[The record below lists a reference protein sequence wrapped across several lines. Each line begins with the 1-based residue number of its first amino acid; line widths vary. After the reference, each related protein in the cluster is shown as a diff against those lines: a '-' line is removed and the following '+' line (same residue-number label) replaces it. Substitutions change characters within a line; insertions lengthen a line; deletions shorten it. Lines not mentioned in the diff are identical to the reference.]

1 MFDKW
6 MFALTNLSRLLERPK
21 ALQERIFTRLFE
33 QAEVA
38 RFTPVEREEYVAS
51 KKDYWDLYSSI
62 KTSFDK
68 GKAEGKAEGL
78 AEGEAKGR
86 AEGEAKGRA
95 EGLAEGEARGRA
107 EGLAEGIAEGA
118 KKEKLENARKMKG
131 LNIDTQT
138 ICQVTGL
145 STGEIEKL

>member
-1 MFDKW
+1 MEVEI
-6 MFALTNLSRLLERPK
+6 RER
-21 ALQERIFTRLFE
+21 
-33 QAEVA
+33 
-38 RFTPVEREEYVAS
+38 YVNPIRS
-51 KKDYWDLYSSI
+51 MRQQKDYWDLYSSI

-95 EGLAEGEARGRA
+95 EGEAKGRA
-107 EGLAEGIAEGA
+107 EGMAEGIAEGA
-118 KKEKLENARKMKG
+118 KKEKLENARRMKE
-131 LNIDTQT
+131 LNIDIHT
-138 ICQVTGL
+138 ISQVTGL

>member
-1 MFDKW
+1 
-6 MFALTNLSRLLERPK
+6 LERPK

-95 EGLAEGEARGRA
+95 EGEAKGRA
-107 EGLAEGIAEGA
+107 EGMAEGIAEGA
-118 KKEKLENARKMKG
+118 KKEKLENARRMKE
-131 LNIDTQT
+131 LNIDIHT
-138 ICQVTGL
+138 ISQVTGL

>member
-51 KKDYWDLYSSI
+51 KKDYWDLYCSI

-68 GKAEGKAEGL
+68 GKAEGM

-86 AEGEAKGRA
+86 
-95 EGLAEGEARGRA
+95 
-107 EGLAEGIAEGA
+107 AEGA

-131 LNIDTQT
+131 MNIDTQT
-138 ICQVTGL
+138 ISQVTGL

>member
-1 MFDKW
+1 MQKQNETKKGETR
-6 MFALTNLSRLLERPK
+6 MEVEIRER
-21 ALQERIFTRLFE
+21 
-33 QAEVA
+33 
-38 RFTPVEREEYVAS
+38 YVNPIRS
-51 KKDYWDLYSSI
+51 MRQQKDYWDLYSSI

-95 EGLAEGEARGRA
+95 EGM
-107 EGLAEGIAEGA
+107 AEGIAEGA
-118 KKEKLENARKMKG
+118 KKEKLENARRMKE
-131 LNIDTQT
+131 LNIDIHT
-138 ICQVTGL
+138 ISQVTGL